1 MKRNHFYLY
10 LLWASLLLAS
20 PPLTAQ
26 AQENLTIIVT
36 GIRGPEGQ
44 IAIMAF
50 DSQQGFDKEQPA
62 ARFKFPK
69 GELAGDSLT
78 VRLELA
84 PGTYGL
90 VLLDDENSNEKMD
103 KNMLRIPREGFAFSG
118 FEFSKPKKPAFD
130 DFKME
135 VGDGPQI
142 ITLKLQYL

>member
-1 MKRNHFYLY
+1 MQVSIRT
-10 LLWASLLLAS
+10 LLSVLLVIVAAWTAS
-20 PPLTAQ
+20 
-26 AQENLTIIVT
+26 AQENENLTVIIT

-50 DSQQGFDKEQPA
+50 DSQQSLDEEKPI

-69 GELAGDSLT
+69 DSLEGDSLT
-78 VRLELA
+78 VRLALA

-103 KNMLRIPREGFAFSG
+103 RNLLKIPKEGFVFSG
-118 FEFSKPKKPAFD
+118 FEFTKPKKPAFE

-135 VGDGPQI
+135 IGDTPQV
-142 ITLKLQYL
+142 ITMKLQYL